1 MELAGNFTQQYSE
14 RNFMAAGNHKTILK
28 GGPEGRGGDI
38 QRVHFDAPSINRF
51 HILVLTNDLY
61 TNYEFDTVPEEIADE
76 VVYLSAAIVYPRPV
90 TEIIATEVTAYGVT
104 LEFDGTWTDGEAAG
118 FEIYRDGVRVG
129 TTGMRSYRDTGLN
142 GGQTY
147 TYTVYSYNGDRIC
160 AKESPSLQ
168 ITTSADMEPP
178 EKIKNLQVTERT
190 GSTITLS
197 WDKGRDNVGVE
208 KYYLY
213 RNGKLVYEGGAE
225 NYEDKGLEEKTVY
238 TYYVIAEDGSENRSE
253 KSDDTDGVVFVPEI
267 ISVTPEDYGVIGGEQ
282 VSLEVTFSGEG
293 KSSGNSVK
301 IEYYDTDYLE

>member
-38 QRVHFDAPSINRF
+38 QRVHFDAPSLNRF

-104 LEFDGTWTDGEAAG
+104 FEFDGTWTEGEAAG

-147 TYTVYSYNGDRIC
+147 TYTVYSYKAYKVRKTGFKWKPVLYSSKTTHLHPQHSE
-160 AKESPSLQ
+160 ASLPH
-168 ITTSADMEPP
+168 TPP
-178 EKIKNLQVTERT
+178 RGEVRFCLIGLYPGT
-190 GSTITLS
+190 GS
-197 WDKGRDNVGVE
+197 WNQ
-208 KYYLY
+208 
-213 RNGKLVYEGGAE
+213 
-225 NYEDKGLEEKTVY
+225 
-238 TYYVIAEDGSENRSE
+238 
-253 KSDDTDGVVFVPEI
+253 SDSHTHFWPTEWCH
-267 ISVTPEDYGVIGGEQ
+267 
-282 VSLEVTFSGEG
+282 
-293 KSSGNSVK
+293 
-301 IEYYDTDYLE
+301 